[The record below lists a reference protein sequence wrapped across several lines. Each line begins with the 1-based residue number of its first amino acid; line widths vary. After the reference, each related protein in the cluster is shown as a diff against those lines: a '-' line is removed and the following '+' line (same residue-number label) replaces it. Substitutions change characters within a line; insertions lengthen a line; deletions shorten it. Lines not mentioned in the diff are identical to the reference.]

1 MLRLEL
7 LKRCDAAV
15 VRVKLADDLSLDLV
29 QRDTAA
35 RLVSGETLV
44 EKLFEV
50 FVRCHGVTLNSES
63 LPVMVPAVEP
73 TPMLVIAAFDVNAE
87 ESNC

>member
-15 VRVKLADDLSLDLV
+15 VRVKLADNLSLDLV
-29 QRDTAA
+29 QRDAAA

-44 EKLFEV
+44 EKLFKV
-50 FVRCHGVTLNSES
+50 FVCCHGVTLNSDS
-63 LPVMVPAVEP
+63 LPVMVPAVDP
-73 TPMLVIAAFDVNAE
+73 TPIEVIAVFEV
-87 ESNC
+87 